1 MVFSSLIFI
10 YAFLPLSLLC
20 YMLCGSLK
28 AKNISLLVFSL
39 IFYAWGEPKYVLLLM
54 LMAAV
59 DWFCAL
65 RIDIGESAG
74 ERKLWLALAVFVDL
88 LLIGVFKYAGLVCS
102 IFGEVPAFVQRIA
115 LPIGISMPGRS
126 APTGMCCC
134 MRLCFTSVSPA
145 PSCATTA
152 LPKSSLCSAPVR
164 RNSRTASAALPAV

>member
-65 RIDIGESAG
+65 RIDIAESVG
-74 ERKLWLALAVFVDL
+74 ERKMWLALAVFVDL
-88 LLIGVFKYAGLVCS
+88 ILIGVFK
-102 IFGEVPAFVQRIA
+102 
-115 LPIGISMPGRS
+115 
-126 APTGMCCC
+126 
-134 MRLCFTSVSPA
+134 
-145 PSCATTA
+145 
-152 LPKSSLCSAPVR
+152 
-164 RNSRTASAALPAV
+164 

>member
-10 YAFLPLSLLC
+10 YAFLPLSLLR

-28 AKNISLLVFSL
+28 AKNISLLFFSL

-65 RIDIGESAG
+65 RIDIAESVG
-74 ERKLWLALAVFVDL
+74 ERKMWLALAVFVDL

-102 IFGEVPAFVQRIA
+102 IFGKIPEVV
-115 LPIGISMPGRS
+115 
-126 APTGMCCC
+126 
-134 MRLCFTSVSPA
+134 
-145 PSCATTA
+145 
-152 LPKSSLCSAPVR
+152 
-164 RNSRTASAALPAV
+164 